1 MAQTGVWGESRGESV
16 TLVVVVAVVP
26 NMYER
31 ALAHGVCVCV
41 RVRYTHTYVSYIQS
55 YRTCGAFNAQ
65 HLRPVRQEVILI
77 ITGRVLSNN
86 Q

>member
-1 MAQTGVWGESRGESV
+1 MAQTGVWGESRGESD

-41 RVRYTHTYVSYIQS
+41 RVHIVEVHTHVCTYN
-55 YRTCGAFNAQ
+55 RTAHAEHLMRNTCG
-65 HLRPVRQEVILI
+65 RC
-77 ITGRVLSNN
+77 GRRLY
-86 Q
+86 